1 MAIVSHA
8 FGQVR
13 LTDVDAEKFY
23 NQVTYG
29 KPKAAATHSVKS
41 GSELYNS
48 YRKNGTVKVTVKS
61 TKGR

>member
-13 LTDVDAEKFY
+13 LTDKDADKFY

-29 KPKAAATHSVKS
+29 KPKAAATDTVKS
-41 GSELYNS
+41 GASMFKSFKASGNY
-48 YRKNGTVKVTVKS
+48 KVTVKA
-61 TKGR
+61 TKAR

>member
-13 LTDVDAEKFY
+13 LTDKDADKFY

-29 KPKAAATHSVKS
+29 KPKPAASDSVKTGTSMFQAYQKS
-41 GSELYNS
+41 GSY
-48 YRKNGTVKVTVKS
+48 KMTVKAS
-61 TKGR
+61 KGR